1 MVSKIHKTGGNEIIS
16 LDLEN
21 FKVDMLEITN
31 SSLIDFHFPKRK
43 FTFNLKMISP
53 LVHKK
58 CKSTYYI
65 FVYFKMRRDEDR
77 IFGLSEIRISRNAST
92 FMM

>member
-21 FKVDMLEITN
+21 FKVDMLEIKN

-43 FTFNLKMISP
+43 FTFNLKMMSP

-58 CKSTYYI
+58 CKSILYSKRPDIYPDYPKSGYHVT
-65 FVYFKMRRDEDR
+65 
-77 IFGLSEIRISRNAST
+77 
-92 FMM
+92 